1 MAAINAAGLV
11 SRSYPVSDSLFLKLQ
26 GTDASIK
33 QTSETVHEIFSK
45 HGCTAFEFAATEE
58 EAAEMWE
65 NRKYALMSTISAG
78 GEGARVWT
86 TDVW

>member
-1 MAAINAAGLV
+1 MAAINVAGLV
-11 SRSYPVSDSLFLKLQ
+11 SRAYPVSDSLFIKLQ
-26 GTDASIK
+26 GSDASIK
-33 QTSETVHEIFSK
+33 ETAEFVQTVVKK
-45 HGCTAFEFAATEE
+45 HGSTHFEFAATEE
-58 EAAEMWE
+58 EGAEMWE